1 MPVLTAF
8 FCRFFKRSSFRFFC
22 FRVSLIFSS
31 SSSSRERETPKR
43 VGQKRESKHFTRHN
57 ARTKEAAREDAT
69 RWRGRAK
76 NLPPPSLLLFL
87 LLPLLFCAISFYASS
102 VYRDFISSPSSSQTR
117 LVLLMVFPRWS
128 FRSRSRRGLER
139 PHRTSASLER
149 QKEEEKKKKTRV
161 RRAFRRG

>member
-8 FCRFFKRSSFRFFC
+8 FCRFFKRSSFCFFC

-76 NLPPPSLLLFL
+76 NLPPPPLLLFL
-87 LLPLLFCAISFYASS
+87 LLPLFCAISFYVSS
-102 VYRDFISSPSSSQTR
+102 VYRDFFSSPSSSQTR

-139 PHRTSASLER
+139 PHRTSASLEQQR
-149 QKEEEKKKKTRV
+149 EKEKKKKTRV

>member
-1 MPVLTAF
+1 MPVNCLF

-43 VGQKRESKHFTRHN
+43 VWVRREKVNTSRDTTRARKKR
-57 ARTKEAAREDAT
+57 REDAT

-76 NLPPPSLLLFL
+76 NLPPPPLL
-87 LLPLLFCAISFYASS
+87 LLPLFCAISFYASS

-149 QKEEEKKKKTRV
+149 QKEEKKTRV